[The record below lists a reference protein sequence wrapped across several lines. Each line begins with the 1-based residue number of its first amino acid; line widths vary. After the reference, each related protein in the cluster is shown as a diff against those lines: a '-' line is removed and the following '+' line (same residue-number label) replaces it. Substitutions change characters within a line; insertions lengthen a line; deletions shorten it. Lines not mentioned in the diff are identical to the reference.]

1 MLKNYLNI
9 SVRPGFQVPMQVL
22 ENAHRAKQEKEAKD
36 AVRKMI
42 DDKVWAKINAP
53 KGKET
58 FKHPGMEAP
67 CVPADLHMDDQPLDD
82 PASSATL
89 ETEELDTPHAVPVP
103 AEDVKDL
110 QTTDNASGEPSDPE
124 KTMDLKT
131 IGNVPGEPC
140 VPESVPGEP
149 CVPESVPE
157 EPAETQDSAKKKE
170 QAKKDRL
177 GRAKAK
183 AKNSDAKNGR
193 SKVKKETKKSQ
204 TRKTEKCEA
213 ATSRS
218 KTPTKKD
225 QVDEE
230 GIAKRI
236 HCVPQLLIDFS

>member
-110 QTTDNASGEPSDPE
+110 QTIDNASGEPSDPE
-124 KTMDLKT
+124 KNNGFEDHWQC
-131 IGNVPGEPC
+131 PW
-140 VPESVPGEP
+140 
-149 CVPESVPE
+149 
-157 EPAETQDSAKKKE
+157 
-170 QAKKDRL
+170 
-177 GRAKAK
+177 RALC
-183 AKNSDAKNGR
+183 S
-193 SKVKKETKKSQ
+193 
-204 TRKTEKCEA
+204 RKCSRRALCSRKC
-213 ATSRS
+213 
-218 KTPTKKD
+218 P
-225 QVDEE
+225 
-230 GIAKRI
+230 
-236 HCVPQLLIDFS
+236 

>member
-157 EPAETQDSAKKKE
+157 EPAETQDSAKKKSKQRRTDWEE
-170 QAKKDRL
+170 QRQRPRTQMPRMDEAKSRRKP
-177 GRAKAK
+177 
-183 AKNSDAKNGR
+183 R
-193 SKVKKETKKSQ
+193 SLRKERQRSVKQPLPGQRHPPKKIRSTKKELQRGSTVFLN
-204 TRKTEKCEA
+204 C
-213 ATSRS
+213 
-218 KTPTKKD
+218 
-225 QVDEE
+225 
-230 GIAKRI
+230 
-236 HCVPQLLIDFS
+236 